1 MEPHATPVDTGA
13 VTNGKRLHA
22 LDALR
27 AAALLTGVVFHAMF
41 AYVMPP
47 RDWAVGTNEP
57 NLLMGWFVHY
67 THTFRMQ
74 LFFMLAGFFAARV
87 VARRGAGAYVRDR
100 VIRIGLVFVV
110 LLYPMKLLI
119 NIAWI
124 EAGLASGGSSVT
136 SAAAQLSLAVQAINA
151 IRTEVWPDIRL
162 FHLWFLYILL
172 TLSVGFVAARWTAHR
187 WLPRLSAVIGEAA
200 VRVGSAVCASRLAP
214 LWLALPVLPI
224 LARTP
229 RAVLDAPDR
238 GFALEPY
245 ALIVYGLSFLL
256 GWVLSQDPKPLRVLA
271 QRGRVFILLSLL
283 TGSLGFGLDIQRVA
297 GMGLP
302 ETHLLAALANALTL
316 SLAVLGWIGFFFA
329 TFSRPSRVMRYL
341 ADSSYWVYL
350 VHLPL
355 VVALQAWT
363 ADWPPVLGLTTTLAV
378 TFGAGLSSYHWLV
391 RATPLGSWLNGRARS
406 L

>member
-1 MEPHATPVDTGA
+1 MEAEAKPLDLGDVAASP
-13 VTNGKRLHA
+13 RLHA
-22 LDALR
+22 LDGLR
-27 AAALLTGVVFHAMF
+27 AAALLTGVVFHALF
-41 AYVMPP
+41 AYVMRPGE
-47 RDWAVGTNEP
+47 WAVGTNEP
-57 NLLMGWFVHY
+57 NLWLGWFVHY
-67 THTFRMQ
+67 THAFRMQ
-74 LFFMLAGFFAARV
+74 LFFLLAGFFAARV

-124 EAGLASGGSSVT
+124 GAGLASGGLSVA
-136 SAAAQLSLAVQAINA
+136 SDAAQLSLAAEAIDA

-172 TLSVGFVAARWTAHR
+172 ILSVGFVAVRWAAYR
-187 WLPRLSAVIGEAA
+187 WLPRLSAVIGKAA
-200 VRVGSAVCASRLAP
+200 MRVGSAVCASRLAP

-256 GWVLSQDPKPLRVLA
+256 GWVLSRDPKLLRVLA
-271 QRGRVFILLSLL
+271 QRGRVFLLLSLV

-302 ETHLLAALANALTL
+302 ETHLLAAFANALTL
-316 SLAVLGWIGFFFA
+316 SLAGLGWIGFFFA

-350 VHLPL
+350 AHLPL
-355 VVALQAWT
+355 VVALQGWT
-363 ADWPPVLGLTTTLAV
+363 ADWPLVLGLTTNLAV
-378 TFGAGLSSYHWLV
+378 TFGAALSSYHWLV
-391 RATPLGSWLNGRARS
+391 RATPFGSWLNGRARS